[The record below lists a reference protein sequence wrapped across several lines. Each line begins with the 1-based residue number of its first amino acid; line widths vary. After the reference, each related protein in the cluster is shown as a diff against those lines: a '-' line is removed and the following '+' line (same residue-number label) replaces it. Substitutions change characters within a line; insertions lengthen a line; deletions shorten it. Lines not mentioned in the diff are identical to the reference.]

1 MASCDGRVR
10 AGPMSDEAARLE
22 RLTSMLRRRG
32 VILPAFEIHG
42 GVAGLFDFGPVG
54 GRLRRRIKNAWL
66 DHWARHG
73 DIVEIDSPTITPE
86 PVLVASG
93 HVGEFNDFMAECG
106 GCGGA
111 FRADH
116 LVEGLAPN
124 ADILSGAELDA
135 LISGESVAC
144 PGCGE
149 TAFGPARPMNL
160 MFSTRI
166 GAKKGGRQAY
176 MRPETAQGMFMLFPA
191 LYRHFRNRLP
201 FGAVQ
206 SGKGYRNE
214 ISPRQGMIRLRE
226 FNMAELEYFIDP
238 EVTPDHDFSK
248 WAETPFSLVPDPAH
262 GEPIEMAPGAASAAN
277 VIRHPTVAWFMAWTH
292 DFLVEVGIDPRRI
305 RFRQHE
311 GTEMAHYA
319 SDCWDA
325 EIQGSY
331 GWIEC
336 VGIAHRGCYDL
347 GAHEAATQDSGLRAW
362 RPFDEPKVVDKT
374 VLSGVGSIIGPTFR
388 GQASAVN
395 NALEALESAPTDFPF
410 ELTLSDGP
418 TVSIGAEMV
427 EEKHIRSTEH
437 GEWFLPHVV
446 EPAFGIDR
454 ILWHVLDHAFD
465 ESEKGGEPYNVLR
478 LVPAIA
484 PIDVAILPL
493 MEKDGL
499 GAVGEA
505 LHHRLSSTGGIASY
519 YDGSGS
525 IGRRYARADEV
536 GVPWAVTV
544 DHDSLADGSVTVRRR
559 DDGAQVR
566 VQPDSLVARL
576 GDGSLAELF

>member
-1 MASCDGRVR
+1 
-10 AGPMSDEAARLE
+10 MSDTHARLE
-22 RLTSMLRRRG
+22 RLTSMLKRRG

-54 GRLRRRIKNAWL
+54 GRLRRRLKNSWL
-66 DHWARHG
+66 EHWASQG
-73 DIVEIDSPTITPE
+73 DIVEIDSPTLTPE
-86 PVLVASG
+86 SVLIASG
-93 HVGEFNDFMAECG
+93 HVGEFNDHMSECN

-111 FRADH
+111 FRSDH
-116 LVEGLAPN
+116 LVEDKHPN
-124 ADILSGAELDA
+124 PDILTAEELDDI
-135 LISGESVAC
+135 ISVDNIEC
-144 PGCGE
+144 PTCK
-149 TAFGPARPMNL
+149 TSDWKSARPMNL
-160 MFSTRI
+160 MFSTRM
-166 GAKKGGRQAY
+166 GAMKGGRVAY

-238 EVTPDHDFSK
+238 EVEPNHDFSN
-248 WAETPFSLVPDPAH
+248 WEGVVFNLVPDPEF
-262 GEPIEMAPGAASAAN
+262 GGPIKISPKQASSAN
-277 VIRHPTVAWFMAWTH
+277 VIRHPTVAWFMARTW
-292 DFLVEVGIDPRRI
+292 DFLVSVGIDPSKI

-319 SDCWDA
+319 TDCWDA
-325 EIQGSY
+325 EIHGSY
-331 GWIEC
+331 GWVEC

-347 GAHEAATQDSGLRAW
+347 SAHETATADTNLRAW
-362 RPFDEPKVVDKT
+362 RPYDEPKTVDKT
-374 VLSGVGSIIGPTFR
+374 VLSGNSSVIGPLFK
-388 GQASAVN
+388 GKAGAVN
-395 NALEALESAPTDFPF
+395 SALEKLEHLPTKFPF
-410 ELTLSDGP
+410 DLHLEDGSS
-418 TVSIGAEMV
+418 VAIESRMV
-427 EEKHIRSTEH
+427 DEKRIQSTEH
-437 GEWFLPHVV
+437 GEWFLPHVI

-465 ESEKGGEPYNVLR
+465 ESEKGGEPYTVLR
-478 LVPAIA
+478 LNPSIA
-484 PIDVAILPL
+484 AIDVAVLPL

-499 GAVGEA
+499 GDIADEI
-505 LHHRLSSTGGIASY
+505 HRSICATKNLASY

-544 DHDSLADGSVTVRRR
+544 DHESLQNGSVTIRRR
-559 DDGAQVR
+559 DDGKQMR
-566 VQPDSLVARL
+566 IQPEDLIAALTSDTIANR
-576 GDGSLAELF
+576 F

>member
-1 MASCDGRVR
+1 
-10 AGPMSDEAARLE
+10 
-22 RLTSMLRRRG
+22 MLRRRG
-32 VILPAFEIHG
+32 VILPAFEVHG
-42 GVAGLFDFGPVG
+42 GVAGLFDFGPIG
-54 GRLRRRIKNAWL
+54 GRLRRQLKNVWL
-66 DHWARHG
+66 EHWASQG
-73 DIVEIDSPTITPE
+73 DIVEIDSPTMTPE
-86 PVLVASG
+86 SVLIASG
-93 HVGEFNDFMAECG
+93 HVGEFNDHMSECNA
-106 GCGGA
+106 CGGA
-111 FRADH
+111 FRSDH
-116 LVEGLAPN
+116 LVGTLHSNP
-124 ADILSGAELDA
+124 DILSGDELDA
-135 LISGESVAC
+135 IITEHNISC
-144 PGCGE
+144 PTCAA
-149 TAFGPARPMNL
+149 TDWKSARPMNL

-166 GAKKGGRQAY
+166 GAMKGGRVAY

-238 EVTPDHDFSK
+238 DIKPEHDFSK
-248 WAETPFSLVPDPAH
+248 WDNVVFNLVPDP
-262 GEPIEMAPGAASAAN
+262 EFSQPMEMTPGRASKEN
-277 VIRHPTVAWFMAWTH
+277 IIRHPTVAWFMARTW
-292 DFLVEVGIDPRRI
+292 DFLVSVGIDPAKI

-325 EIQGSY
+325 EIDGSY

-347 GAHEAATQDSGLRAW
+347 GAHEAATGDKNLRAW
-362 RPFDEPKVVDKT
+362 RPYDEPKVIDKT
-374 VLSGVGSIIGPTFR
+374 VLSGNGSVIGPLFKEKA
-388 GQASAVN
+388 GAVN
-395 NALEALESAPTDFPF
+395 NALEALESSPEGFPF
-410 ELTLSDGP
+410 VLHLDDGSS
-418 TVSIGAEMV
+418 VSIESEMV
-427 EEKHIRSTEH
+427 TEKRIQSTEH

-465 ESEKGGEPYNVLR
+465 ETEKSGEPYTVLR
-478 LVPAIA
+478 LNPSIA
-484 PIDVAILPL
+484 AIDVAILPL

-499 GAVGEA
+499 DDLAQEI
-505 LHHRLSSTGGIASY
+505 HRSICSKKNLASY

-544 DHDSLADGSVTVRRR
+544 DHESLQNGSVTIRRR
-559 DDGAQVR
+559 DDGKQMR
-566 VQPDSLVARL
+566 IQPDDLVAAL
-576 GDGSLAELF
+576 VSDTISNQF

>member
-1 MASCDGRVR
+1 
-10 AGPMSDEAARLE
+10 MSDSQARLD
-22 RLTSMLRRRG
+22 RLTSMLKRRG

-42 GVAGLFDFGPVG
+42 GVAGLFDFGPIG
-54 GRLRRRIKNAWL
+54 GRLRRRLKNAWL
-66 DHWARHG
+66 EHWASQG

-86 PVLVASG
+86 SVLIASG
-93 HVGEFNDFMAECG
+93 HVGEFNDHMSECIA
-106 GCGGA
+106 CGGA
-111 FRADH
+111 FRSDH
-116 LVEGLAPN
+116 LVDDFHPN
-124 ADILSGAELDA
+124 PDILSANELDQ
-135 LISGESVAC
+135 LITENSIPC
-144 PGCGE
+144 PTCSASDWKGSS
-149 TAFGPARPMNL
+149 PMNL

-166 GAKKGGRQAY
+166 GAMKGGRGAY

-238 EVTPDHDFSK
+238 NVDPVHDFSP
-248 WAETPFSLVPDPAH
+248 WDSTLFNLIPDPEF
-262 GEPIEMAPGAASAAN
+262 GETIKMTPKEASSKN
-277 VIRHPTVAWFMAWTH
+277 IIRHPTVAWFMARTW
-292 DFLVEVGIDPRRI
+292 DFLVDVGIDPNRI

-325 EIQGSY
+325 EIDGSY

-347 GAHEAATQDSGLRAW
+347 GAHESATGDKNLRAW
-362 RPFDEPKVVDKT
+362 RPYDEPISVDKT
-374 VLSGVGSIIGPTFR
+374 ILAGIGSVIGPAFR
-388 GQASAVN
+388 DKAGDVN
-395 NALEALESAPTDFPF
+395 TALNDLNEMPEAFPF
-410 ELTLSDGP
+410 ELTLQNGT
-418 TVSIGAEMV
+418 TVTITENMV
-427 EEKHIRSTEH
+427 EQKRKQSTEH

-454 ILWHVLDHAFD
+454 ILWHVLDHAYD
-465 ESEKGGEPYNVLR
+465 EVQKSGEDYTVLR
-478 LVPAIA
+478 LKPSIA
-484 PIDVAILPL
+484 AVDVAILPL

-499 GAVGEA
+499 DGLAHEI
-505 LHHRLSSTGGIASY
+505 HRQICSTRNLASY

-536 GVPWAVTV
+536 GVPWAITV
-544 DHDSLADGSVTVRRR
+544 DHDSITDGTVTIRRR
-559 DDGAQVR
+559 DDGTQIR
-566 VQPDSLVARL
+566 MTIEELTTSLTTNTIS
-576 GDGSLAELF
+576 DKF

>member
-1 MASCDGRVR
+1 
-10 AGPMSDEAARLE
+10 MSDDGARLE

-42 GVAGLFDFGPVG
+42 GAAGLFDFGPIG
-54 GRLRRRIKNAWL
+54 GRLRRRVKNAWL
-66 DHWARHG
+66 DHWAKHG

-93 HVGEFNDFMAECG
+93 HVGEFNDHMSECN
-106 GCGGA
+106 GCGGT
-111 FRADH
+111 FRSDH
-116 LVEGLAPN
+116 LLEGLHANPDVLSATEFDSLIQEN
-124 ADILSGAELDA
+124 A
-135 LISGESVAC
+135 VKC
-144 PGCGE
+144 PTCK
-149 TAFGPARPMNL
+149 AANWQAARPMSL

-166 GAKKGGRQAY
+166 GAMKGGRPAY
-176 MRPETAQGMFMLFPA
+176 LRPETAQGMFLLFPA

-238 EVTPDHDFSK
+238 EVTPEHDFSK
-248 WAETPFSLVPDPAH
+248 WAAHEFNLVPDPAH
-262 GEPIEMAPGAASAAN
+262 AEPVAMAPGDASAAN
-277 VIRHPTVAWFMAWTH
+277 VIRHPTVAWFMAWTW
-292 DFLVEVGIDPRRI
+292 DFLVDVGIDPARI

-311 GTEMAHYA
+311 ENEMAHYA
-319 SDCWDA
+319 SDCWDV
-325 EIQGSY
+325 EIHGSY
-331 GWIEC
+331 GWVEC

-347 GAHEAATQDSGLRAW
+347 AAHETATGESSLRAW
-362 RPFDEPKVVDKT
+362 RPFDAPQVVDRT
-374 VLSGVGSIIGPTFR
+374 VLSGIGSIIGPAFKAR
-388 GQASAVN
+388 AGLVN
-395 NALEALESAPTDFPF
+395 TALDSLESVPTDFPI
-410 ELTLSDGP
+410 ELALSDG
-418 TVSIGAEMV
+418 TSVSIESSMV
-427 EEKHIRSTEH
+427 EEKRIQGTEH

-454 ILWHVLDHAFD
+454 ILWHLIDHAY
-465 ESEKGGEPYNVLR
+465 EETEKGGDVYTVLR
-478 LVPAIA
+478 LKEAIA
-484 PIDVAILPL
+484 PIDVAVLPL

-499 GAVGEA
+499 GQMAETI
-505 LHHRLSSTGGIASY
+505 HRQLCATSGLASY

-544 DHDSLADGSVTVRRR
+544 DHDSLADGTVTVRRR
-559 DDGAQVR
+559 DDGAQIR
-566 VQPDSLVARL
+566 VLPADLASHLS
-576 GDGSLAELF
+576 GSTLSTLF

>member
-1 MASCDGRVR
+1 
-10 AGPMSDEAARLE
+10 MSDSHARLE

-42 GVAGLFDFGPVG
+42 GIAGLFDFGPIG
-54 GRLRRRIKNAWL
+54 GRLRRRLNNAWL
-66 DHWARHG
+66 EHWSSQG

-86 PVLVASG
+86 SVLIASG
-93 HVGEFNDFMAECG
+93 HVGEFNDHMSECNP
-106 GCGGA
+106 CGGA
-111 FRADH
+111 FRSDH
-116 LVEGLAPN
+116 LVVGLHPN
-124 ADILSGAELDA
+124 PDVLSAEELDK
-135 LISGESVAC
+135 LITENNINC
-144 PGCGE
+144 PSCNANE
-149 TAFGPARPMNL
+149 WNNAQPMNL

-166 GAKKGGRQAY
+166 GAMKGGRTAY

-206 SGKGYRNE
+206 TGKGYRNE

-238 EVTPDHDFSK
+238 EVESNHDFSM
-248 WAETPFSLVPDPAH
+248 WDSSPFNLVPDPVIGMPVEVSP
-262 GEPIEMAPGAASAAN
+262 GEASEKGI
-277 VIRHPTVAWFMAWTH
+277 IRHPTVAWFMGRTW
-292 DFLVEVGIDPRRI
+292 DFLVSIGIDPEKI

-319 SDCWDA
+319 SDCWDV
-325 EIQGSY
+325 EIHGSY

-347 GAHEAATQDSGLRAW
+347 AAHESATGDNNLRAW
-362 RPFDEPKVVDKT
+362 RPYDTPKEVDKT
-374 VLSGVGSIIGPTFR
+374 ILAGRGSVIGPEFKEKA
-388 GQASAVN
+388 GLVN
-395 NALEALESAPTDFPF
+395 TALENLEGLPSDFPF
-410 ELTLSDGP
+410 DLHLTDG
-418 TVSIGAEMV
+418 TMVTIDENMV
-427 EEKHIRSTEH
+427 EEKRIQSTEH

-454 ILWHVLDHAFD
+454 ILWHVLDHGYI
-465 ESEKGGEPYNVLR
+465 ESEKGGEVYTVLR
-478 LVPAIA
+478 LNPSIA
-484 PIDVAILPL
+484 PIDVVILPL

-499 GAVGEA
+499 DEMAHEI
-505 LHHRLSSTGGIASY
+505 HRRICSTRNLASY

-536 GVPWAVTV
+536 GVPWAVTI
-544 DHDSLADGSVTVRRR
+544 DHESLQNGSVTIRRR
-559 DDGAQVR
+559 DDGKQVR
-566 VQPDSLVARL
+566 IQSD
-576 GDGSLAELF
+576 ELIDTLSIDVTSNLF

>member
-1 MASCDGRVR
+1 M
-10 AGPMSDEAARLE
+10 MSDSHARLE

-42 GVAGLFDFGPVG
+42 GVAGLFDFGPIG
-54 GRLRRRIKNAWL
+54 GRLRRRLKNVWL
-66 DHWARHG
+66 EHWASQG

-86 PVLVASG
+86 SVLIASG
-93 HVGEFNDFMAECG
+93 HVGEFNDHMSECNS
-106 GCGGA
+106 CESA
-111 FRADH
+111 FRSDH
-116 LVEGLAPN
+116 LIDGHHSNP
-124 ADILSGAELDA
+124 DILTSIELDR
-135 LISGESVAC
+135 IITEHNIPC
-144 PGCGE
+144 PTC
-149 TAFGPARPMNL
+149 AVIDWKSARPMNL
-160 MFSTRI
+160 MFGTRI
-166 GAKKGGRQAY
+166 GAMKGGRTAY

-238 EVTPDHDFSK
+238 DIEPNHDFSK
-248 WAETPFSLVPDPAH
+248 WDADAFNLVPDPEF
-262 GEPIEMAPGAASAAN
+262 GGPIEMSPGRASTEN
-277 VIRHPTVAWFMAWTH
+277 IIRHPTVAWFMARTW
-292 DFLVEVGIDPRRI
+292 DFLVSVGIDPSKI

-325 EIQGSY
+325 EIHGSY

-347 GAHEAATQDSGLRAW
+347 GAHETATGDKNLRAW
-362 RPFDEPKVVDKT
+362 RPYDEPKVVDKT
-374 VLSGVGSIIGPTFR
+374 VLSGNSAVIGPLFKEKA
-388 GQASAVN
+388 GMVN
-395 NALEALESAPTDFPF
+395 SALELLESAPPKFPF
-410 ELTLSDGP
+410 KLNLEDSTS
-418 TVSIGAEMV
+418 VSIESEMIV
-427 EEKHIRSTEH
+427 EKRIQSTEH

-454 ILWHVLDHAFD
+454 ILWHVLDHAYV
-465 ESEKGGEPYNVLR
+465 ESEKGGESYTVLR
-478 LVPAIA
+478 LDPSIA
-484 PIDVAILPL
+484 AIDVAILPL

-499 GAVGEA
+499 GVMAHEI
-505 LHHRLSSTGGIASY
+505 HRTICATKNLASY

-544 DHDSLADGSVTVRRR
+544 DHESLQNGSVTIRRR
-559 DDGAQVR
+559 DDGKQMR
-566 VQPDSLVARL
+566 IQPDDLVAAL
-576 GDGSLAELF
+576 TSDTMTGQF